1 MTVLLEIIPFTAIAH
16 IKYLFLRECEI
27 SKSLKRNSMMNKT
40 ITSLILSALFLVYSP
55 SLNAQEK
62 KQAAAPKFHKEFT
75 EHFNKPVSKFF
86 NQNNGARRKSTQM
99 RYIPATSS
107 FCEKD
112 TKVMMMRID
121 PTDPAGAGRGPEIC
135 SKNYTYYGSYSA
147 RIRIPEAKAV
157 QPNVGAVVGYFTYN
171 MERAKGLSEIDWEWL
186 IADPEI
192 VYIGTWTGKSNNLQR
207 IGRIINL
214 AEGKIYECVYHS
226 RADGGKHH
234 KLTGRQNQPE
244 TVPAIKDYNA
254 AKRFYTYGFDWYP
267 DRLVWWILHPETEER
282 IVLWDYQGST
292 PDFSGIPDNKTR
304 YLLNFWHT
312 NNWPV
317 HTNPKSIE
325 KPKYPYEVEIDW
337 MSYEP
342 FDID

>member
-1 MTVLLEIIPFTAIAH
+1 MKNKIIASLLFVV
-16 IKYLFLRECEI
+16 FL
-27 SKSLKRNSMMNKT
+27 ST
-40 ITSLILSALFLVYSP
+40 LSIELS
-55 SLNAQEK
+55 AQEK
-62 KQAAAPKFHKEFT
+62 KSAPQPKFHKKFI
-75 EHFNKPVSKFF
+75 EHFDKPTSKYF
-86 NQNNGARRKSTQM
+86 NQNGGRRRSSTQM

-112 TKVMMMRID
+112 SKVMMMRID
-121 PTDPAGAGRGPEIC
+121 PTDPAGPGRGPEIC
-135 SKNYTYYGSYSA
+135 SKDYTYYGSYSA
-147 RIRIPEAKAV
+147 RIRIPEASAV

-171 MERAKGLSEIDWEWL
+171 MEREKGLSEIDWEWL

-192 VYIGTWTGKSNNLQR
+192 VYIGTWTGKGNNLQR

-214 AEGKIYECVYHS
+214 AKGTIYECTYKPTAEGS
-226 RADGGKHH
+226 KDNN
-234 KLTGRQNQPE
+234 LTGLQNQPE
-244 TVPAIKDYNA
+244 TVPVIEGYNA

-267 DRLVWWILHPETEER
+267 DRIVWWMLHPETQER

-292 PDFSGIPDNKTR
+292 PNFSGIPDNKTR

-317 HTNPKSIE
+317 HTNQKSIE

-342 FDID
+342 FDIR

>member
-1 MTVLLEIIPFTAIAH
+1 MKNKIIASLLFVV
-16 IKYLFLRECEI
+16 FL
-27 SKSLKRNSMMNKT
+27 ST
-40 ITSLILSALFLVYSP
+40 LSIELS
-55 SLNAQEK
+55 AQEK
-62 KQAAAPKFHKEFT
+62 KSAPQPKFHKKFI
-75 EHFNKPVSKFF
+75 EHFDKPTSKYF
-86 NQNNGARRKSTQM
+86 NQNSGRRRNSTQM

-112 TKVMMMRID
+112 SKVMMMRID
-121 PTDPAGAGRGPEIC
+121 PTDPAGPGRGPEIC
-135 SKNYTYYGSYSA
+135 SKDYTYYGSYSA
-147 RIRIPEAKAV
+147 RIRIPEASAV

-171 MERAKGLSEIDWEWL
+171 MEREKGLSEIDWEWL

-192 VYIGTWTGKSNNLQR
+192 IYIGTWTGKGDNLQR

-214 AEGKIYECVYHS
+214 AKGTIYECIYKPTAEGIKDN
-226 RADGGKHH
+226 R
-234 KLTGRQNQPE
+234 LTGLQNQPE
-244 TVPAIKDYNA
+244 TVPVIEGYNA

-267 DRLVWWILHPETEER
+267 DRIVWWMLHPETQER

-292 PDFSGIPDNKTR
+292 PNFSGIPDNKTR

-342 FDID
+342 FDIR

>member
-1 MTVLLEIIPFTAIAH
+1 
-16 IKYLFLRECEI
+16 
-27 SKSLKRNSMMNKT
+27 
-40 ITSLILSALFLVYSP
+40 
-55 SLNAQEK
+55 
-62 KQAAAPKFHKEFT
+62 
-75 EHFNKPVSKFF
+75 
-86 NQNNGARRKSTQM
+86 M

-112 TKVMMMRID
+112 TKVMMLRID

-135 SKNYTYYGSYSA
+135 SKNYTFYGSYSA
-147 RIRIPEAKAV
+147 RIRIPEAATV

-171 MERAKGLSEIDWEWL
+171 MEREKGLSEIDWEWL

-192 VYIGTWTGKSNNLQR
+192 VYIGTWTGKGNNLQR

-214 AEGKIYECVYHS
+214 AKGTIYECTYKPT
-226 RADGGKHH
+226 ADGVKDN
-234 KLTGRQNQPE
+234 KLTGLQNQPE
-244 TVPAIKDYNA
+244 TVPVIEGYNA

-292 PDFSGIPDNKTR
+292 PNFSGIPDNKTR

-317 HTNPKSIE
+317 HTNPESIE

-342 FDID
+342 FDIR